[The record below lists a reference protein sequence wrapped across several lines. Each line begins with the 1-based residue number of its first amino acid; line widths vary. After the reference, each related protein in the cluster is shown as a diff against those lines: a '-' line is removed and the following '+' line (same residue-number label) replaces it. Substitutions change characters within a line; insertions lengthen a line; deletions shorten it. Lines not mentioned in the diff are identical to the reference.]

1 MEKLILK
8 DGTALEVQ
16 TAGIGNITMEVES
29 YSDLENLSE
38 KLSKENL
45 EKIQYKE
52 EEQTMGEYFDMAVC
66 EPRFC
71 ITEKP
76 SCLQV
81 TFGLRKLT
89 KEEKQQGSINTAI
102 AYLTDDQAL
111 TVKELYG
118 QWEANMAY
126 ETGDRRNYGEN
137 LYKCRQDHTSE
148 AQHTPNL
155 IPALW
160 DIIYPED
167 YGTMENP
174 VIIPEEVSSMVYVK
188 GKYYKEGEILYFM
201 NREGMEDGEQ
211 ISLTYKPSQLVGQYF
226 EIIE

>member
-8 DGTALEVQ
+8 DGTELEVH
-16 TAGIGNITMEVES
+16 TAGIGNITIEVED
-29 YSDLENLSE
+29 YAALGNLSQ

-52 EEQTMGEYFDMAVC
+52 EEQTMGDYTDMAVC

-76 SCLQV
+76 TCLQV

-89 KEEKQQGSINTAI
+89 KEEKQQDDVNVAVT
-102 AYLTDDQAL
+102 YLTDEQAL

-118 QWEANMAY
+118 QWEANVAY
-126 ETGDRRNYGEN
+126 KTGDRRNYGEN
-137 LYKCRQDHTSE
+137 LYKCKQTHTSE
-148 AQHTPNL
+148 AQHTPDL

-160 DIIYPED
+160 DIIYPEN
-167 YGTMENP
+167 YGTIENP

-188 GKYYKEGEILYFM
+188 GRYYKEGETLYFM